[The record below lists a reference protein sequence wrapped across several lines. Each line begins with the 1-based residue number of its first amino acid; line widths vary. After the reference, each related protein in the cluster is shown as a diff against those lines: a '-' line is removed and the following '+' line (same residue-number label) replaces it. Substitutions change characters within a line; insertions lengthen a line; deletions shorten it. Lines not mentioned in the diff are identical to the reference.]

1 MRRLIKKQ
9 CIIMATL
16 CMALGIV
23 GCGGSNSGNDAKSAT
38 QATVQENK
46 DEAKNVYKELND
58 AVTDIDALADD
69 ILNIWHYAI
78 FDASGYTDLYE
89 ISVNMGVDY
98 STLVEVNNKT
108 NYLSVVYI
116 GDKLEGSLTSF
127 SDAIACYI
135 DCRQTDGS
143 IDKIN
148 QSLNNVKDSIK
159 SIPESA
165 SYYSKLK
172 EYYIEA
178 NSFYEFCLSPTG
190 NYDDA
195 GNKVEEFRSKCQGYK
210 SDLSFDLE

>member
-1 MRRLIKKQ
+1 
-9 CIIMATL
+9 MAV
-16 CMALGIV
+16 GVV

-58 AVTDIDALADD
+58 AVTDD

-89 ISVNMGVDY
+89 ISVDMGVDY

-135 DCRQTDGS
+135 DCRQTVS
-143 IDKIN
+143 M
-148 QSLNNVKDSIK
+148 
-159 SIPESA
+159 
-165 SYYSKLK
+165 
-172 EYYIEA
+172 
-178 NSFYEFCLSPTG
+178 NS
-190 NYDDA
+190 
-195 GNKVEEFRSKCQGYK
+195 V
-210 SDLSFDLE
+210 